1 MTEKGPI
8 IITISREL
16 GSGGAYVGQQ
26 LASDL
31 KIAYIDRHILRQAS
45 QKLAVAEAD
54 VEFREETASSLVK
67 SIFELYSQAYQNTYI
82 PPAIR
87 MPNEKELFKKESEV
101 IQEIA
106 RKHSAVIIGRCGSNI
121 LRDHPRLLSVFLHAD
136 PEFRMRRLRELY
148 LMDQNQALKE
158 IRETDTA
165 RAKYY
170 SRFTGRDWTDL
181 REYHLA
187 IDTSVVGLDRAEE
200 IILDVYKDRF
210 GEVIPR
216 L

>member
-1 MTEKGPI
+1 MTDNEPI

-31 KIAYIDRHILRQAS
+31 KIAYVDRHILRQAS

-87 MPNEKELFKKESEV
+87 MPNERELFKKETEV
-101 IQEIA
+101 IREIA
-106 RKHSAVIIGRCGSNI
+106 AKHSAVIIGRSGNYV

-136 PEFRMRRLRELY
+136 REFRLRRLQEIY
-148 LMDQNQALKE
+148 LLDKNTALKE
-158 IRETDTA
+158 IRETDAA

-170 SRFTGRDWTDL
+170 RRFTGREWTDL
-181 REYHLA
+181 RDYHLA

-200 IILDVYKDRF
+200 IILDVYNERF
-210 GEVIPR
+210 GEF
-216 L
+216 LFQ